1 MFQYF
6 KTELK
11 YLFLNKRS
19 IFLLLVIVAS
29 ILSLYISNTSQPKD
43 YAMEFSELKYG
54 KVFIED
60 YEFQL
65 KMAYNLNH
73 QLSKDDYT
81 YILNQLEEIKQN
93 VIEAQQALTFE
104 KDKQQAFYKK
114 CIIAYSGLLQLSKQ
128 VKKPSGDDYDYLAHE
143 DIYET
148 IRQKYNLKEYN
159 FQPNDFKMDTQ
170 GISMYASFPLL
181 VKCIEIWDTF
191 YEEHMNYLG
200 HFGSDSVSMIVF
212 YFRDLIPLLLVFVLP
227 LLYGDIIAQNRK
239 NGTLKTLG
247 SLPNMRKKYVSIRA
261 LLHTSH
267 AFLLL
272 MVPILCF
279 SLCLGTKDHYQNINY
294 PMLSYPEGRTSFTFG
309 YNSYKERQAA
319 LAAQQ
324 HVSEKKVKFITG
336 MNFVIYSDM
345 DDTNSLDN
353 SLAFIPMWQFLL
365 LCTLL
370 IILVILFMT
379 SLIQMITSFFDSY
392 IIGLIVTMLISFIGY
407 YNLSFVN
414 ISMIQAFNP
423 FQYINPVWI
432 VGGTSAYPYLMGIC
446 VLIGW
451 SIILLILT
459 REIMKR
465 KAIQ

>member
-19 IFLLLVIVAS
+19 IFLLLIIIAS
-29 ILSLYISNTSQPKD
+29 ILSLYVSNTTRPKD

-54 KVFIED
+54 KAFIED

-81 YILNQLEEIKQN
+81 YILSQLEEVKQN
-93 VIEAQQALTFE
+93 VKEAQQAFTFE

-128 VKKPSGDDYDYLAHE
+128 VKKPSGDDFDYLAHE
-143 DIYET
+143 DIYEA
-148 IRQKYNLKEYN
+148 IRQKYDLKEYD
-159 FQPNDFKMDTQ
+159 FQPNDYKMDTQ

-247 SLPNMRKKYVSIRA
+247 SLPNMRKKYASIRP

-309 YNSYKERQAA
+309 CSSYKERQTA

-324 HVSEKKVKFITG
+324 HVSEKTVKYQTG
-336 MNFVIYSDM
+336 MNFVIYSTM
-345 DDTNSLDN
+345 NDTNSLDN

-365 LCTLL
+365 LSMLL

-392 IIGLIVTMLISFIGY
+392 IVGLIVTMLISLIGY
-407 YNLSFVN
+407 YNLSFAN
-414 ISMIQAFNP
+414 ISIIQSFNP

-446 VLIGW
+446 VLIDW
-451 SIILLILT
+451 SIILLILS